1 MIKTMDMVQ
10 APAKGFVAVTPSAN
24 PLPNVWNYFY
34 CGVELTVSVEDQYGV
49 ASSGVPLIPG
59 YHFVSWKKIT
69 AVSGGTLYRVHNN
82 DKQPDTN
89 A

>member
-1 MIKTMDMVQ
+1 MDMVQ

-24 PLPNVWNYFY
+24 PLPNIWNYFY
-34 CGVELTVSVEDQYGV
+34 CGVALTVTVEDHYGHV
-49 ASSGVPLIPG
+49 EADVPLVAG
-59 YHFVSWKKIT
+59 YHYVAWKKVT
-69 AVSGGTLYRVHNN
+69 AVSGGTLYRCHNN